1 MPNISHSRGFTLIEL
16 LTVVSIMSLLY
27 SITFANLNMSRGK
40 ARDAQR
46 ISDMRTIVTALQA
59 YYLDNNSWPF
69 VYDQNAPENLGES
82 CANFKCSLS
91 ADFGFQVTFC
101 NASARRVCGYNVQGL
116 PNETKWFTYLDDY
129 FARGYA
135 PHDPQNDRVQL
146 PDTVEYR
153 YVAYFDGVNMSF
165 DFSYRLEYP
174 NSNAIGNL
182 TGGPCQRFCPYTFYG
197 LDNGGLE
204 L

>member
-1 MPNISHSRGFTLIEL
+1 MPNISHSIGFTLIEL

-116 PNETKWFTYLDDY
+116 PNETKWFTC
-129 FARGYA
+129 
-135 PHDPQNDRVQL
+135 
-146 PDTVEYR
+146 
-153 YVAYFDGVNMSF
+153 F

-182 TGGPCQRFCPYTFYG
+182 TDGPCQRFCSYTFYG
-197 LDNGGLE
+197 L
-204 L
+204 